1 MPGGFIYWLGIFI
14 DWFKSSIIIRTHFI
28 IVIWSWYDMEYRFS
42 WSFRIAELD
51 VECCPNNIFC
61 RSKKG
66 KPWRSC
72 KGGLYG
78 RNMMFLEEA
87 VLIAFEVYL
96 TCICCTQENCIN
108 LVTIWRWCYLKVI
121 FPLWCFKIDFWRNIT
136 TKYYLLFYGLFFSLL
151 DSKWWHI
158 ILSCRNSL
166 TC

>member
-1 MPGGFIYWLGIFI
+1 MFKVNNKDTRTTPLASFWYLSCLLWTYFTSCFSVSIVSFGKINAGWGFIYWLGIFI

-87 VLIAFEVYL
+87 VLIAFEV
-96 TCICCTQENCIN
+96 
-108 LVTIWRWCYLKVI
+108 
-121 FPLWCFKIDFWRNIT
+121 
-136 TKYYLLFYGLFFSLL
+136 
-151 DSKWWHI
+151 
-158 ILSCRNSL
+158 
-166 TC
+166 